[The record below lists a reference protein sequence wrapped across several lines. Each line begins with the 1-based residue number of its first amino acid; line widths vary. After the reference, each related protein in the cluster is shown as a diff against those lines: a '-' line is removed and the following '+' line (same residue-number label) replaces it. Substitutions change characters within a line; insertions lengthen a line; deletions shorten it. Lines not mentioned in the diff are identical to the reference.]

1 MPWTV
6 EDVESHMKG
15 LSASRKK
22 TWVEVANKALEACA
36 GEDDCEASAI
46 KQANVVVG
54 RLGES
59 VSLAEAM
66 RKALDEHDEQVKEE
80 DHEEA
85 VERSDMDFVEIG
97 AGQLTPWEGECNP
110 STRTGLRGCG

>member
-22 TWVEVANKALEACA
+22 TWVEVANKALAACA
-36 GEDDCEASAI
+36 GEDDCEAKAI
-46 KQANVVVG
+46 KQANAVVG

-66 RKALDEHDEQVKEE
+66 RKALDEHDERIAAEGVVIPIGNVL
-80 DHEEA
+80 EA
-85 VERSDMDFVEIG
+85 AERSDMDFVEIG
-97 AGQLTPWEGECNP
+97 AGQLIPWEGE
-110 STRTGLRGCG
+110 